1 MTTTLTHQAAVA
13 SRTTGIGAWPVLSI
27 LRIAVG
33 FVFFWAF
40 LDKLFGLGFST
51 CRDRETGAITLGCDA
66 SWLNGGRITEG
77 YLGSSTGPFA
87 DFFAGLAAH
96 AWTDLFFMLGLAGV
110 GLALIL
116 GIGTR
121 IGMWA
126 GVAML
131 TMMYVSHSW
140 PGQGGNT
147 SHPLVDVHIIEILA
161 VVAVVQLELARQ
173 SFGLGSWWRNLDV
186 VKNNRWL
193 V

>member
-1 MTTTLTHQAAVA
+1 MTTTQAQDTAVQPRA
-13 SRTTGIGAWPVLSI
+13 TGRGAWPVLSI

-33 FVFFWAF
+33 FVFLWAF
-40 LDKLFGLGFST
+40 LDKLIGLGFST
-51 CRDRETGAITLGCDA
+51 CRDRETGAISLGCDA

-77 YLGSSTGPFA
+77 YLGSSSGPFA
-87 DFFAGLAAH
+87 DFFAGLGAH
-96 AWTDLFFMLGLAGV
+96 AWTDWFFMLGLAGV
-110 GLALIL
+110 GLALML

-131 TMMYVSHSW
+131 AMMYISHSW

-147 SHPLVDVHIIEILA
+147 TNPFIDEHIIEIL
-161 VVAVVQLELARQ
+161 VIVAVVQLELSRQ
-173 SFGLGSWWRNLDV
+173 SIGLGTWWRNLGI
-186 VKNNRWL
+186 VKQNRWL